1 MRGRYDNLTRTRA
14 LDPERD
20 YLDIYQMM
28 LRHEFPWDMKLGLNL
43 AFNRSFSVPA
53 IATVHAATGEL
64 TERTQKRIDDTGLLM
79 YEMVLNGFEQ
89 PRGRDALR
97 RVNQIHRPYDI
108 SNDDFR
114 YVLGCLVVIPTRW
127 LQAYGWRPPCCHE
140 RHATYL
146 FYRELGR
153 RMGITDIPA
162 SYDEFETWFDAHD
175 AAHLQPNDD
184 AAAIERA
191 TRMLMLA
198 RLPRMLAPLGDA
210 LVSALYDAPLR
221 RATRVDT
228 PAWPVRAG
236 LHLALK
242 TRSLSQRWFGAP
254 RATALFADGIRARSY
269 PDGYEIS
276 QLGPRHDRRDGGVAG
291 TGVTEPAGRDRRS
304 REPAP
309 E

>member
-1 MRGRYDNLTRTRA
+1 MRGRYDNLARTRA

-20 YLDIYQMM
+20 YLDIYQTM
-28 LRHEFPWDMKLGLNL
+28 LRYEFPWDMKLGLNL

-53 IATVHAATGEL
+53 IAAVHTATGEL

-175 AAHLQPNDD
+175 AAHLQSNDD

-198 RLPRMLAPLGDA
+198 RLPRMLAPLGNA
-210 LVSALYDAPLR
+210 LVSAMYDAPLR

-276 QLGPRHDRRDGGVAG
+276 QLGPQHDRRDGGVAG
-291 TGVTEPAGRDRRS
+291 TGVTDPAGRDRRGH
-304 REPAP
+304 EPAP

>member
-20 YLDIYQMM
+20 HLVIYQTM
-28 LRHEFPWDMKLGLNL
+28 LRYEFPWDMKLGLNL
-43 AFNRSFSVPA
+43 AFNRSFSIPA
-53 IATVHAATGEL
+53 IATVHTATGEL

-79 YEMVLNGFEQ
+79 YEMVLNGFDQ
-89 PRGRDALR
+89 PRGREALR
-97 RVNQIHRPYDI
+97 RVNQIHGRYDI

-127 LQAYGWRPPCCHE
+127 LQEYGWRPPCCHE
-140 RHATYL
+140 RHATHL

-153 RMGITDIPA
+153 RMGITDIPG
-162 SYDEFETWFDAHD
+162 SYDEFETWFDAYD

-191 TRMLMLA
+191 TRMLMLT
-198 RLPRMLAPLGDA
+198 RIPRMLAPLGNA

-221 RATRVDT
+221 GATRVGT
-228 PAWPVRAG
+228 PVWPVRAG
-236 LHLALK
+236 LHLALR
-242 TRSLSQRWFGAP
+242 TRSRLQRWFGAP
-254 RATALFADGIRARSY
+254 RTTALFADGITAKSY

-276 QLGPRHDRRDGGVAG
+276 QLGPHQDRV
-291 TGVTEPAGRDRRS
+291 
-304 REPAP
+304 P

>member
-1 MRGRYDNLTRTRA
+1 MRDRYANLSRIRA

-20 YLDIYQMM
+20 YLDIYQTM
-28 LRHEFPWDMKLGLNL
+28 LRYEFPWDLKLGLNL
-43 AFNRSFSVPA
+43 AFNRSFSIPA
-53 IATVHAATGEL
+53 IAAVHTATGEL
-64 TERTQKRIDDTGLLM
+64 TERTQKRLDDTGLLM

-108 SNDDFR
+108 DNDDFR

-127 LQAYGWRPPCCHE
+127 LQEYGWRRPCCHE

-153 RMGITDIPA
+153 RMGITDIPG
-162 SYDEFETWFDAHD
+162 SYAEFETWFDAHD
-175 AAHLQPNDD
+175 AAHLRPNDD

-191 TRMLMLA
+191 TRMLMLT
-198 RLPRMLAPLGDA
+198 RIPRVVAPLGNA

-242 TRSLSQRWFGAP
+242 TRSRLQRWFGAP
-254 RATALFADGIRARSY
+254 PATALFADGITTRSY
-269 PDGYEIS
+269 PDGYQIS
-276 QLGPRHDRRDGGVAG
+276 RLGPDH
-291 TGVTEPAGRDRRS
+291 E
-304 REPAP
+304 
-309 E
+309 

>member
-1 MRGRYDNLTRTRA
+1 MRGRYANLSRTRT

-20 YLDIYQMM
+20 YLDIYQTM
-28 LRHEFPWDMKLGLNL
+28 LRYEFAWDMKLGLNL
-43 AFNRSFSVPA
+43 AFNRSFSIPA
-53 IATVHAATGEL
+53 IAAVHTATGEL

-97 RVNQIHRPYDI
+97 RVNQLHRPYDI
-108 SNDDFR
+108 SNDDFL
-114 YVLGCLVVIPTRW
+114 YVLGCLVVVPTRW
-127 LQAYGWRPPCCHE
+127 LQEYGWRQPCCHE

-153 RMGITDIPA
+153 RMGITDIPG

-191 TRMLMLA
+191 TRMRMLT
-198 RLPRMLAPLGDA
+198 RIPWMLAPLGNA
-210 LVSALYDAPLR
+210 LVSAMYDAPLR
-221 RATRVDT
+221 RAMRVDT

-236 LHLALK
+236 LHVALK
-242 TRSLSQRWFGAP
+242 MRSRLQRWFGAP
-254 RATALFADGIRARSY
+254 RTTALFADGINAKSY

-276 QLGPRHDRRDGGVAG
+276 QLGPQH
-291 TGVTEPAGRDRRS
+291 GRVH
-304 REPAP
+304 E
-309 E
+309 

>member
-1 MRGRYDNLTRTRA
+1 MRGRYANLTRTRA

-20 YLDIYQMM
+20 YLAIYQTM
-28 LRHEFPWDMKLGLNL
+28 LRYEFPWDMKLGLNL

-53 IATVHAATGEL
+53 IAAVHTATGEL

-127 LQAYGWRPPCCHE
+127 LRQYGWRPPCCHE
-140 RHATYL
+140 RQATYL

-153 RMGITDIPA
+153 RMGITDIPG

-191 TRMLMLA
+191 TRMLMLS
-198 RLPRMLAPLGDA
+198 RIPPMLAPLGNA
-210 LVSALYDAPLR
+210 LVSAIYDAPLR
-221 RATRVDT
+221 RATGVAE
-228 PAWPVRAG
+228 PGWPVRAG
-236 LHLALK
+236 LHAALK
-242 TRSLSQRWFGAP
+242 MRSRWQRWFGAP
-254 RATALFADGIRARSY
+254 RTTALFADGITTKSY
-269 PDGYEIS
+269 PDGYDIS
-276 QLGPRHDRRDGGVAG
+276 RLGPRHDRV
-291 TGVTEPAGRDRRS
+291 
-304 REPAP
+304 P

>member
-1 MRGRYDNLTRTRA
+1 MRGRYDNLARTRA

-20 YLDIYQMM
+20 YLDIYQTM
-28 LRHEFPWDMKLGLNL
+28 LRYEFPWDMKLGLNL

-53 IATVHAATGEL
+53 IAAVHTATGEL

-198 RLPRMLAPLGDA
+198 RLPRMLAPLGNA
-210 LVSALYDAPLR
+210 LVSAMYDAPLR

-276 QLGPRHDRRDGGVAG
+276 QLGPQHDRHDGGVAG
-291 TGVTEPAGRDRRS
+291 TGVTDPAGRDRRS

>member
-1 MRGRYDNLTRTRA
+1 MRGRHDNLTRTRA
-14 LDPERD
+14 LDPQRD
-20 YLDIYQMM
+20 YLDIYQRM
-28 LRHEFPWDMKLGLNL
+28 LRYEFPWDMKLGLNL
-43 AFNRSFSVPA
+43 AFNRSFSIPA
-53 IATVHAATGEL
+53 IATVHTATGEL
-64 TERTQKRIDDTGLLM
+64 TDRTQKRIDDTGLLM

-108 SNDDFR
+108 GNDDFR

-140 RHATYL
+140 RQATYL

-191 TRMLMLA
+191 TRTLMLN
-198 RLPRMLAPLGDA
+198 RLPRMLAPLGNA
-210 LVSALYDAPLR
+210 LVSAMYDEPLR

-228 PAWPVRAG
+228 PAWSVRAG

-242 TRSLSQRWFGAP
+242 TRSLFQWWFGAP
-254 RATALFADGIRARSY
+254 RATPLFADGIRARSY

-276 QLGPRHDRRDGGVAG
+276 QLGPQHDRRDSGVAG
-291 TGVTEPAGRDRRS
+291 TGVTDPAGRERRS
-304 REPAP
+304 SEPAP